1 MADNRIELA
10 KLQMEEFKALEDF
23 EQIATPVQW
32 NIHLMLKSKVK
43 PLSTKKKNYEIA
55 TKRVE
60 LDLSPKWRGT
70 V

>member
-32 NIHLMLKSKVK
+32 NIHLMLKSK
-43 PLSTKKKNYEIA
+43 
-55 TKRVE
+55 
-60 LDLSPKWRGT
+60 
-70 V
+70 